1 MWKVRIIHDD
11 EYEVS
16 ETFQIILSEP
26 GMVALEFPEMATV
39 EIVDPGDESAVYIP
53 EAEHKI
59 EEDVGELFI
68 PVRWSGDP
76 SQELTV
82 ICSMHQGS
90 ATGAIPSIVASDY
103 VSLPADHSS
112 ILHFDRDET
121 EKTCQVLIIDDSFDE
136 EEESF
141 HVSLSLPV
149 GGQLGAKFPTTQVII
164 LADHEDAGRDYIG
177 ISQIL
182 DFAPGMNM
190 QMFRVMILEDQGH
203 PTVEG
208 PERFELLVQV
218 PRGAVLGE
226 SSRMTGP

>member
-26 GMVALEFPEMATV
+26 GMVALEFPETATV
-39 EIVDPGDESAVYIP
+39 EIVDPGDESTVYIP

-59 EEDVGELFI
+59 EEDVGELLI

-82 ICSMHQGS
+82 ICSTHQG
-90 ATGAIPSIVASDY
+90 
-103 VSLPADHSS
+103 PADHSS

-141 HVSLSLPV
+141 HVCLSLPV

-164 LADHEDAGRDYIG
+164 LADHEDGVGLCGA
-177 ISQIL
+177 L
-182 DFAPGMNM
+182 LA
-190 QMFRVMILEDQGH
+190 
-203 PTVEG
+203 
-208 PERFELLVQV
+208 PERPLYSYAQDVGTIPAKEY
-218 PRGAVLGE
+218 P
-226 SSRMTGP
+226 